1 MGSTRSA
8 DILLLKTCREPEVPP
23 NSTLWPRDPHTAAKH
38 EILRRYLGAWFPKLR
53 WARRVLFV
61 DGFAG
66 PGEYEGGEP
75 GSPRI
80 ALDTAVSHRHDL
92 SSCELL
98 FYFIEERGDRCE
110 HLVQV
115 VESMALPPHV
125 KVEVEQGTFADSFGR
140 ALTGIEESQKT
151 LAPALV
157 MVDPFGVKG
166 LPMAIMKRIAGQA
179 RSEILVSFMYESMSR
194 FLGSHEFEPH
204 LDDLFGTGDWRAAL
218 AMSGSDKRTFLL
230 DLYQQQLS
238 RAGFLY
244 VTAFE
249 LRDGGNRTEYFLIH
263 ATKSKDGLSAIK
275 EAMWKTDP
283 SGRYQFSDATAGR
296 GQLTLLDSAPF
307 DSLQERLLRSF
318 AGRGTVPMSELL
330 DFVLV
335 ETPFR
340 ETHLK
345 QQALRPLEQ
354 AKKITVLRPL
364 NRRSNYWGEDVA
376 VTFA

>member
-1 MGSTRSA
+1 M
-8 DILLLKTCREPEVPP
+8 PP
-23 NSTLWPRDPHTAAKH
+23 NSTLWRRDPHTAAKH

-75 GSPRI
+75 GSPLI
-80 ALDTAVSHRHDL
+80 ALETAVSHRHDL
-92 SSCELL
+92 SSCELH
-98 FYFIEERGDRCE
+98 FYFIEERKDRCA
-110 HLVQV
+110 HLDQV
-115 VESMALPPHV
+115 VRAMALPAHI
-125 KVEVEQGTFADSFGR
+125 KVRVEQGEFADSFGR
-140 ALTGIEESQKT
+140 ALTRIEESQQS

-166 LPMAIMKRIAGQA
+166 LPMAIMKRIATQA
-179 RSEILVSFMYESMSR
+179 HSEVLVSFMYESMSR
-194 FLGSHEFEPH
+194 FLGSREFEPH
-204 LDDLFGTGDWRAAL
+204 LDDLFGTGAWRAAV
-218 AMSGSDKRTFLL
+218 AMSKTGKRTFLV
-230 DLYQQQLS
+230 DLYQRQLS
-238 RAGFLY
+238 RAGFPY

-249 LRDGGNRTEYFLIH
+249 LRDGGNRTEYYLIH

-283 SGRYQFSDATAGR
+283 SGTYQFSDATAGR
-296 GQLTLLDSAPF
+296 GQLALLESGPF
-307 DSLQERLLRSF
+307 ESLQERLLRDF
-318 AGRGTVPMSELL
+318 AGRGTVPMSALL

-335 ETPFR
+335 ATPFR

-345 QQALRPLEQ
+345 QKALRPLEQ
-354 AKKITVLRPL
+354 AHKITVLRPA

>member
-1 MGSTRSA
+1 M
-8 DILLLKTCREPEVPP
+8 
-23 NSTLWPRDPHTAAKH
+23 
-38 EILRRYLGAWFPKLR
+38 
-53 WARRVLFV
+53 
-61 DGFAG
+61 
-66 PGEYEGGEP
+66 
-75 GSPRI
+75 
-80 ALDTAVSHRHDL
+80 SHRHDL

-140 ALTGIEESQKT
+140 ALTEIEESQKT

-166 LPMAIMKRIAGQA
+166 LPMAIMKRIASQA

-218 AMSGSDKRTFLL
+218 SMSGSDKRTFLL

-296 GQLTLLDSAPF
+296 GQLTLVDSAPF

-318 AGRGTVPMSELL
+318 AGRGAVPMSELL